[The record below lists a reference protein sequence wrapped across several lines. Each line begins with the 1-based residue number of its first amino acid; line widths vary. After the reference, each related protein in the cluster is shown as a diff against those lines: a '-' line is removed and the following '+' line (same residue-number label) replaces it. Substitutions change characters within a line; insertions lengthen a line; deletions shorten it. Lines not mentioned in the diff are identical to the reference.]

1 MRLGFV
7 GSIELTLPEV
17 FQTAGTLE
25 WVVSLPDGFET
36 QVISSGLETQK
47 TAADLTVFG
56 DYGSVLKSHPY
67 TRLAKTLA
75 PPGKTSANFKFRQ
88 GVPGIQGPRQE

>member
-1 MRLGFV
+1 M
-7 GSIELTLPEV
+7 
-17 FQTAGTLE
+17 E
-25 WVVSLPDGFET
+25 WVISLPDGFET

-47 TAADLTVFG
+47 GAADLSVFG

-75 PPGKTSANFKFRQ
+75 PPGKTSANLKYRQ
-88 GVPGIQGPRQE
+88 VVPGIQGLRQE